1 MELSVLNI
9 VGASHNMICGA
20 GRTLNELATYQATDT
35 KSVVLI
41 VVVGRVQ
48 VRRVEV
54 QVVRVVVAVRR
65 PTPIVAVRATIVRRR
80 TIEVAGVKE
89 NSHKL
94 PNLLPSANEL
104 TYHS

>member
-9 VGASHNMICGA
+9 VGASRNMICGV
-20 GRTLNELATYQATDT
+20 GRTLQGLATYQATDT

-65 PTPIVAVRATIVRRR
+65 PTPIVAVRATIVPRS
-80 TIEVAGVKE
+80 TITVARARKE
-89 NSHKL
+89 
-94 PNLLPSANEL
+94 
-104 TYHS
+104 

>member
-9 VGASHNMICGA
+9 VGASRNMICGV

-41 VVVGRVQ
+41 IVVGRVQ
-48 VRRVEV
+48 VRRVQV

-65 PTPIVAVRATIVRRR
+65 PTPIVAVRATIVR
-80 TIEVAGVKE
+80 G
-89 NSHKL
+89 
-94 PNLLPSANEL
+94 
-104 TYHS
+104 

>member
-1 MELSVLNI
+1 M
-9 VGASHNMICGA
+9 
-20 GRTLNELATYQATDT
+20 LATYQATDT

-89 NSHKL
+89 NSYKL
-94 PNLLPSANEL
+94 SNLLPSANEL
-104 TYHS
+104 TYHF

>member
-9 VGASHNMICGA
+9 VGASRNMICGV

-48 VRRVEV
+48 VRRV
-54 QVVRVVVAVRR
+54 
-65 PTPIVAVRATIVRRR
+65 
-80 TIEVAGVKE
+80 
-89 NSHKL
+89 
-94 PNLLPSANEL
+94 
-104 TYHS
+104 